1 MYELHFAMPMSGA
14 ILNNINTHTVFVL
27 LRHNEAISLFLPNTI
42 SHRLVLIADDS
53 SAPSCVAPLDHFMC
67 MYENLVDRGDE
78 RFEWSFTAIENDGA
92 TGEGLDV
99 ADLVEDKEKEGVW
112 EAIEEVVIDGGVG
125 FQTIT
130 TNSSNRPS
138 YSVGSF
144 DYIVDEEESE
154 VWLSNAERE
163 GAGCKG

>member
-27 LRHNEAISLFLPNTI
+27 LRHNEAISLFLPNTL

-53 SAPSCVAPLDHFMC
+53 SAPSCAAPLDHFMC

-78 RFEWSFTAIENDGA
+78 GFEWVPSSNKWDPMTATSSG
-92 TGEGLDV
+92 
-99 ADLVEDKEKEGVW
+99 VEEEGVW
-112 EAIEEVVIDGGVG
+112 EAIEEVVVDGGVG
-125 FQTIT
+125 FQTTT
-130 TNSSNRPS
+130 TNSSNRHS

-154 VWLSNAERE
+154 VRLSNVERE